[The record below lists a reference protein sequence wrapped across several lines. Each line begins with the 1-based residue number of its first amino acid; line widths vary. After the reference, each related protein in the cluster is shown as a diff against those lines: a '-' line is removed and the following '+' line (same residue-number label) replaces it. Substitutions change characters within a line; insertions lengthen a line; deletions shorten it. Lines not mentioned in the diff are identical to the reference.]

1 MSITA
6 FPRPGGKHVARDLL
20 QMIISNGH
28 VEKTCEITG
37 RTTMRLELEDW
48 QQELLDVFDA
58 GSEDLEDEGDDE
70 EDLDAV

>member
-20 QMIISNGH
+20 RMIIDNGH
-28 VEKTCEITG
+28 VEEICEATG

-48 QQELLDVFDA
+48 QHELLDVFDA
-58 GSEDLEDEGDDE
+58 GSEDLEDEGDAE
-70 EDLDAV
+70 EDLDVE

>member
-20 QMIISNGH
+20 RMIIDNGH
-28 VEKTCEITG
+28 VEKICERTG

-48 QQELLDVFDA
+48 QHELLDVFDA
-58 GSEDLEDEGDDE
+58 GSEDLEDEGDE
-70 EDLDAV
+70 EEELDAI